1 MIGNHTLRRSPPH
14 PNKRTNP
21 PTLSR
26 FLYFSHKHAFLLFSS
41 SMEGRRALAA
51 QTAEEL
57 QGECALDTVAR
68 TLGGSFVSYT
78 AWPWLVAA
86 LRFGEFGQVLAETDD
101 AAVDPDSLLPY
112 TEAMRR
118 FVRGYALAATGACA
132 AAGEEAKAL
141 AALAANDTTRNEPLF
156 LVTAGQ
162 MFDVAG
168 AALRARLAAGGCL
181 DGVQERGAWSLR
193 GADNGDSDGSG
204 RAVLEWARAAALVD
218 AFPYM
223 EPPMWPAD
231 ARACLGQALLDAG
244 RYAEAE
250 RVYEEDLKRWP
261 GNGWSLKGLQVAL
274 EGQGRRAEAWVAERA
289 CAGAWRNADVELEGR
304 SCF

>member
-1 MIGNHTLRRSPPH
+1 M
-14 PNKRTNP
+14 
-21 PTLSR
+21 
-26 FLYFSHKHAFLLFSS
+26 YFSHKHAFLLFSS

-68 TLGGSFVSYT
+68 ALGGSFVSYT

-101 AAVDPDSLLPY
+101 ATVDPDSLLPY

-118 FVRGYALAATGACA
+118 FVRGYSFAATGACA
-132 AAGEEAKAL
+132 AAAEEARAF
-141 AALAANDTTRNEPLF
+141 AALAANDTTRTEPLF

-181 DGVQERGAWSLR
+181 DGVQERGAWLLR
-193 GADNGDSDGSG
+193 GAGSGDSDGSG
-204 RAVLEWARAAALVD
+204 RAVLEWARAVALVD

-231 ARACLGQALLDAG
+231 ARACLGQALLDAE

-250 RVYEEDLKRWP
+250 RVYEDDLEWWWP
-261 GNGWSLKGLQVAL
+261 RNGWSLKGLQVAL
-274 EGQGRRAEAWVAERA
+274 EGQGRRAEAWVAGRA
-289 CAGAWRNADVELEGR
+289 FVGAWRNADVELEGR